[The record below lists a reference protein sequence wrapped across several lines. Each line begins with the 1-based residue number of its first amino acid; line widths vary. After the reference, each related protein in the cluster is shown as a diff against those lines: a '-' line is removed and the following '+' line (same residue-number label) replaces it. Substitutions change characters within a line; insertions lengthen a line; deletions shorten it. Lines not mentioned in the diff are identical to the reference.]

1 MRIDPKSSPEYRLG
15 LEGTRLQLP
24 RLGIVVPCF
33 NEEQVL
39 RATGARLLAL
49 LGGLIEKNE
58 ISKDSFIYFV
68 DDGSADAT
76 WSVLRELHQADGR
89 AKALKLSRNFGH
101 QNALLA
107 GLISIKDQVD
117 CAVTLDADLQHNE
130 QAIASFIEKY
140 KGGAEIVFGVRNDRV
155 TDPYLKKV
163 GSRMF
168 YRLMRGLGVKILADS
183 PDYRLV
189 STKALNALADYR
201 EVNLFLRG
209 VFLDIGFKTAI
220 VPFDVRER
228 FAGKS
233 QYSFGRMATFA
244 LDGITAF
251 SIVPLRLVAIAG
263 ALIVLMSSFLALYAL
278 IVAIRGIEVPGWVST
293 VLPIYALGGFQILT
307 LGVVAEYVGRIYTET
322 KARPRFIKEEELP

>member
-1 MRIDPKSSPEYRLG
+1 LG
-15 LEGTRLQLP
+15 LEGTRSQLP

-39 RATGARLLAL
+39 RETGSRLLAL
-49 LGGLIEKNE
+49 MNELLEKKQLSNE
-58 ISKDSFIYFV
+58 SFIYFV
-68 DDGSADAT
+68 DDGSRDAT
-76 WSVLRELHQADGR
+76 WSVLCEMHQADPR

-107 GLISIKDQVD
+107 GLMTIKDRVD

-130 QAIASFIEKY
+130 QAIASFVEKY
-140 KGGAEIVFGVRNDRV
+140 KGGAEIVFGVRNDRA

-163 GSRMF
+163 GSQMF
-168 YRLMRGLGVKILADS
+168 YRLMRGLGVRILADS

-189 STKALNALADYR
+189 STKALNALADYQ

-209 VFLDIGFKTAI
+209 VFLDIGFKTAT
-220 VPFDVRER
+220 VPFEVRER

-233 QYSFGRMATFA
+233 QYSFRRMLTFA

-251 SIVPLRLVAIAG
+251 SVVPLRLVAIAG
-263 ALIVLMSSFLALYAL
+263 ALIVLVSMCFALYAL
-278 IVAIRGIEVPGWVST
+278 AVAVRGIEVPGWVST

-322 KARPRFIKEEELP
+322 KARPRFIKEEELL